1 LDPVF
6 TAVVTEMPH
15 HKSYVATMESTG
27 AGLVENDPKKEV
39 ALLIFTWMQDRAITD
54 LLFKIYAEVLTSQ
67 IKE

>member
-1 LDPVF
+1 
-6 TAVVTEMPH
+6 
-15 HKSYVATMESTG
+15 MESTG